1 MLDAS
6 ERRTGTAVAGPG
18 RDINTPR
25 TMDAAGHTIDAE
37 SDEALMLAYA
47 DGNSIAFERLYARH
61 RGGTYRYL
69 LRHTGNSASAEEMHQ
84 DVWLKVVRARDGY
97 SADARFTTWLY
108 TIARHRLVDHWRSQR
123 GTRFTSLQDEGIDAA
138 VDEAS
143 MDGDSTTDPL
153 SITID
158 AQSGRRL
165 VEALR
170 GVPPAQRD
178 AFLLHV
184 EGGLSLQ
191 QIAALT
197 STSAETVK
205 SRLRYA
211 YKRLRAVL
219 EDLQ

>member
-1 MLDAS
+1 MVPV
-6 ERRTGTAVAGPG
+6 R
-18 RDINTPR
+18 NTP
-25 TMDAAGHTIDAE
+25 DAE

-47 DGNSIAFERLYARH
+47 GGSSAAFDRLYARH

-69 LRHTGNSASAEEMHQ
+69 LRHTGNAASAQEMHQ
-84 DVWLKVVRARDGY
+84 DVWFKVVRARDGY
-97 SADARFTTWLY
+97 TPDARFTTWLY

-123 GTRFTSLQDEGIDAA
+123 GVLFTSLQDEGADDAL
-138 VDEAS
+138 DDLGTDDAS
-143 MDGDSTTDPL
+143 GVDPL
-153 SITID
+153 SMTID
-158 AQSGRRL
+158 AQCGRRL
-165 VEALR
+165 VEALA

-184 EGGLSLQ
+184 EGGLSLPE
-191 QIAALT
+191 IAALT

>member
-1 MLDAS
+1 MAPV
-6 ERRTGTAVAGPG
+6 R
-18 RDINTPR
+18 NTP
-25 TMDAAGHTIDAE
+25 DAE

-47 DGNSIAFERLYARH
+47 GGSSAAFDRLYARH

-69 LRHTGNSASAEEMHQ
+69 LRHAGNAASAQEMHQ

-97 SADARFTTWLY
+97 TPDARFATWLY

-123 GTRFTSLQDEGIDAA
+123 GIRFTSLQDEGADNALDDLCA
-138 VDEAS
+138 D
-143 MDGDSTTDPL
+143 DGSALDPL

-158 AQSGRRL
+158 AQCGRRL
-165 VEALR
+165 VEALA
-170 GVPPAQRD
+170 GIPPAQRD
-178 AFLLHV
+178 AFLLHM

-191 QIAALT
+191 EIAALT
-197 STSAETVK
+197 ATTAETVK

>member
-1 MLDAS
+1 MVPV
-6 ERRTGTAVAGPG
+6 R
-18 RDINTPR
+18 NTP
-25 TMDAAGHTIDAE
+25 DAQ

-47 DGNSIAFERLYARH
+47 GGSSAAFDRLYARH

-69 LRHTGNSASAEEMHQ
+69 LRHTGNAASAQEMHQ
-84 DVWLKVVRARDGY
+84 DVWFKVVRARDGY
-97 SADARFTTWLY
+97 TPDARFTTWLY

-123 GTRFTSLQDEGIDAA
+123 GILFTSLQDEGADNAL
-138 VDEAS
+138 DDPG
-143 MDGDSTTDPL
+143 MDDGSGMDPL
-153 SITID
+153 SMTID
-158 AQSGRRL
+158 AQCGRRL
-165 VEALR
+165 VEALA

-184 EGGLSLQ
+184 EGGLSLPE
-191 QIAALT
+191 IAALT

>member
-1 MLDAS
+1 MVPV
-6 ERRTGTAVAGPG
+6 R
-18 RDINTPR
+18 NTP
-25 TMDAAGHTIDAE
+25 DAE

-47 DGNSIAFERLYARH
+47 GGSSAAFDRLYARH

-69 LRHTGNSASAEEMHQ
+69 LRHTGNAASAQEMHQ
-84 DVWLKVVRARDGY
+84 DVWFKVVRARDGY
-97 SADARFTTWLY
+97 TPDARFTTWLY

-123 GTRFTSLQDEGIDAA
+123 GILFTSLQDEGADDAL
-138 VDEAS
+138 DDLG
-143 MDGDSTTDPL
+143 MDDGSGVDPL
-153 SITID
+153 SMTID
-158 AQSGRRL
+158 AQCGRRL
-165 VEALR
+165 VEALA

-184 EGGLSLQ
+184 EGGLSLPE
-191 QIAALT
+191 IAALT
-197 STSAETVK
+197 STSVETVK

>member
-1 MLDAS
+1 MVPV
-6 ERRTGTAVAGPG
+6 R
-18 RDINTPR
+18 NTP
-25 TMDAAGHTIDAE
+25 DAE

-47 DGNSIAFERLYARH
+47 GGSSAAFDRLYARH

-69 LRHTGNSASAEEMHQ
+69 LRHTGNAASAQEMHQ
-84 DVWLKVVRARDGY
+84 DVWFKVVRARDGY
-97 SADARFTTWLY
+97 TPDARFTTWLY

-123 GTRFTSLQDEGIDAA
+123 GILFTSLQDEGTDTAL
-138 VDEAS
+138 DDLG
-143 MDGDSTTDPL
+143 MDDGSGMDPL
-153 SITID
+153 SMTID
-158 AQSGRRL
+158 AQCGRRL
-165 VEALR
+165 VEALA

-184 EGGLSLQ
+184 EGGLSLPE
-191 QIAALT
+191 IAALT

>member
-1 MLDAS
+1 MVPV
-6 ERRTGTAVAGPG
+6 R
-18 RDINTPR
+18 NTP
-25 TMDAAGHTIDAE
+25 DAE

-47 DGNSIAFERLYARH
+47 GGSSAAFDRLYARH

-69 LRHTGNSASAEEMHQ
+69 LRHTGNAASAQEMHQ
-84 DVWLKVVRARDGY
+84 DVWFKVVRARDGY
-97 SADARFTTWLY
+97 TPDARFTTWLY

-123 GTRFTSLQDEGIDAA
+123 GVLFTSLQDEGADDAL
-138 VDEAS
+138 DDLGTDDAS
-143 MDGDSTTDPL
+143 GVDPL
-153 SITID
+153 SMTID
-158 AQSGRRL
+158 AQCGRRL
-165 VEALR
+165 VEALA

-184 EGGLSLQ
+184 EGGLSLSE
-191 QIAALT
+191 IAALT

>member
-1 MLDAS
+1 MVPV
-6 ERRTGTAVAGPG
+6 R
-18 RDINTPR
+18 NTP
-25 TMDAAGHTIDAE
+25 DAE

-47 DGNSIAFERLYARH
+47 GGSSAAFDRLYARH

-69 LRHTGNSASAEEMHQ
+69 LRHTGNAASAQEMHQ
-84 DVWLKVVRARDGY
+84 DVWFKVVRARDGY
-97 SADARFTTWLY
+97 TPDARFTTWLY

-123 GTRFTSLQDEGIDAA
+123 GILFTSLQDEGADNALDDLGMDDA
-138 VDEAS
+138 S
-143 MDGDSTTDPL
+143 GMDPL
-153 SITID
+153 SMTID
-158 AQSGRRL
+158 AQCGRRL
-165 VEALR
+165 VEALA

-184 EGGLSLQ
+184 EGGLSLPE
-191 QIAALT
+191 IAALT

>member
-1 MLDAS
+1 MVPV
-6 ERRTGTAVAGPG
+6 R
-18 RDINTPR
+18 NTP
-25 TMDAAGHTIDAE
+25 DAQ

-47 DGNSIAFERLYARH
+47 GGSSAAFDRLYARH

-69 LRHTGNSASAEEMHQ
+69 LRHTGNAASAQEMHQ
-84 DVWLKVVRARDGY
+84 DVWFKVVRARDGY
-97 SADARFTTWLY
+97 TPDARFTTWLY

-123 GTRFTSLQDEGIDAA
+123 GILFTSLQDEGADNAL
-138 VDEAS
+138 DDPG
-143 MDGDSTTDPL
+143 MDDGSGMDPL
-153 SITID
+153 SMTID
-158 AQSGRRL
+158 AQCGRRL
-165 VEALR
+165 VEALA

-184 EGGLSLQ
+184 EGGLSLPE
-191 QIAALT
+191 IASLT

>member
-1 MLDAS
+1 MVPV
-6 ERRTGTAVAGPG
+6 R
-18 RDINTPR
+18 NTP
-25 TMDAAGHTIDAE
+25 DAE

-47 DGNSIAFERLYARH
+47 GGSSAAFDRLYARH

-69 LRHTGNSASAEEMHQ
+69 LRHTGNAASAQEMHQ
-84 DVWLKVVRARDGY
+84 DVWFKVVRARDGY
-97 SADARFTTWLY
+97 TPDARFTTWLY

-123 GTRFTSLQDEGIDAA
+123 GIRFTSLQDEGADDAL
-138 VDEAS
+138 DDLG
-143 MDGDSTTDPL
+143 MDDGSGVDPL
-153 SITID
+153 SMTID
-158 AQSGRRL
+158 AQCGRRL
-165 VEALR
+165 VEALA

-184 EGGLSLQ
+184 EGGLSLPE
-191 QIAALT
+191 IAALT

>member
-1 MLDAS
+1 MVPV
-6 ERRTGTAVAGPG
+6 R
-18 RDINTPR
+18 NTP
-25 TMDAAGHTIDAE
+25 DAE

-47 DGNSIAFERLYARH
+47 GGSSAAFDRLYARH

-69 LRHTGNSASAEEMHQ
+69 LRHTGNAASAQEMHQ
-84 DVWLKVVRARDGY
+84 DVWFKVVRARDGY
-97 SADARFTTWLY
+97 TPDARFTTWLY

-123 GTRFTSLQDEGIDAA
+123 GILFTSLQDEGADDAL
-138 VDEAS
+138 DDLG
-143 MDGDSTTDPL
+143 MDDGSGVDPL
-153 SITID
+153 SMTID
-158 AQSGRRL
+158 AQCGRRL
-165 VEALR
+165 VEALA

-184 EGGLSLQ
+184 EGGLSLPE
-191 QIAALT
+191 IAALT

>member
-1 MLDAS
+1 MVPV
-6 ERRTGTAVAGPG
+6 R
-18 RDINTPR
+18 NTP
-25 TMDAAGHTIDAE
+25 DAE

-47 DGNSIAFERLYARH
+47 GGSSAAFDRLYARH

-69 LRHTGNSASAEEMHQ
+69 LRHTGNAASAQEMHQ
-84 DVWLKVVRARDGY
+84 DVWFKVVRARDGY
-97 SADARFTTWLY
+97 TPDARFTTWLY

-123 GTRFTSLQDEGIDAA
+123 GILFTSLQDEGADNAL
-138 VDEAS
+138 DDLG
-143 MDGDSTTDPL
+143 MDDGSGMDPL
-153 SITID
+153 SMTID
-158 AQSGRRL
+158 AQCGRRL
-165 VEALR
+165 VEALA

-184 EGGLSLQ
+184 EGGLSLPE
-191 QIAALT
+191 IAALT

>member
-1 MLDAS
+1 MGAA
-6 ERRTGTAVAGPG
+6 R
-18 RDINTPR
+18 NTF
-25 TMDAAGHTIDAE
+25 DAE

-47 DGNSIAFERLYARH
+47 GGSSAAFDQLYARH

-69 LRHTGNSASAEEMHQ
+69 LRHTGNAASAQEMHQ
-84 DVWLKVVRARDGY
+84 DVWLKIVRAREGY
-97 SADARFTTWLY
+97 TPDARFTTWLY

-123 GTRFTSLQDEGIDAA
+123 GIRFTSLQDEGTDTAIDDPAI
-138 VDEAS
+138 D
-143 MDGDSTTDPL
+143 DWSTADPL

-158 AQSGRRL
+158 AQCGRRL
-165 VEALR
+165 VEAL
-170 GVPPAQRD
+170 GGIPPAQRD

-184 EGGLSLQ
+184 EGGLTLTE
-191 QIAALT
+191 IAALT

-211 YKRLRAVL
+211 YKRLRTVL

>member
-1 MLDAS
+1 MVPV
-6 ERRTGTAVAGPG
+6 RNVP
-18 RDINTPR
+18 
-25 TMDAAGHTIDAE
+25 DAE

-47 DGNSIAFERLYARH
+47 GGSSAAFDRLYARH
-61 RGGTYRYL
+61 RSGTYRYL
-69 LRHTGNSASAEEMHQ
+69 LRHTGNAASAQEMHQ
-84 DVWLKVVRARDGY
+84 DVWFKVVRARDGY
-97 SADARFTTWLY
+97 TPDARFTTWLY

-123 GTRFTSLQDEGIDAA
+123 GILFTSLQDEGTDTAL
-138 VDEAS
+138 DDLG
-143 MDGDSTTDPL
+143 MDDGSGVDPL
-153 SITID
+153 SMTID
-158 AQSGRRL
+158 AQCGRRL
-165 VEALR
+165 VEALA

-184 EGGLSLQ
+184 EGGLSLPE
-191 QIAALT
+191 IAALT

>member
-1 MLDAS
+1 MVPV
-6 ERRTGTAVAGPG
+6 R
-18 RDINTPR
+18 NTP
-25 TMDAAGHTIDAE
+25 DAE

-47 DGNSIAFERLYARH
+47 GGSSAAFDRLYARH

-69 LRHTGNSASAEEMHQ
+69 LRHTGNAASAQEMHQ
-84 DVWLKVVRARDGY
+84 DVWFKVVRARDGY
-97 SADARFTTWLY
+97 TPDARFTTWLY

-123 GTRFTSLQDEGIDAA
+123 GILFTSLQDEGADDAL
-138 VDEAS
+138 DDRGTDDAS
-143 MDGDSTTDPL
+143 GVDPL
-153 SITID
+153 SMTID
-158 AQSGRRL
+158 AQCGLRL
-165 VEALR
+165 VEALA

-184 EGGLSLQ
+184 EGGLSLSE
-191 QIAALT
+191 IAALT

>member
-1 MLDAS
+1 MVPV
-6 ERRTGTAVAGPG
+6 RNVP
-18 RDINTPR
+18 
-25 TMDAAGHTIDAE
+25 DAE

-47 DGNSIAFERLYARH
+47 GGSSAAFDRLYARH

-69 LRHTGNSASAEEMHQ
+69 LRHTGNAASAQEMHQ
-84 DVWLKVVRARDGY
+84 DVWFKVVRARDGY
-97 SADARFTTWLY
+97 TPDARFTTWLY

-123 GTRFTSLQDEGIDAA
+123 GILFTSLQDEGADNALDDLGMDDA
-138 VDEAS
+138 S
-143 MDGDSTTDPL
+143 GMDPL
-153 SITID
+153 SMTID
-158 AQSGRRL
+158 AQCGRRL
-165 VEALR
+165 VEALA

-184 EGGLSLQ
+184 EGGLSLPE
-191 QIAALT
+191 IAALT

>member
-1 MLDAS
+1 MVPV
-6 ERRTGTAVAGPG
+6 R
-18 RDINTPR
+18 NTP
-25 TMDAAGHTIDAE
+25 DAE

-47 DGNSIAFERLYARH
+47 GGSSAAFDRLYARH

-69 LRHTGNSASAEEMHQ
+69 LRHTGNAASAQEMHQ
-84 DVWLKVVRARDGY
+84 DVWFKVVRARDGY
-97 SADARFTTWLY
+97 TPDARFTTWLY

-123 GTRFTSLQDEGIDAA
+123 GILFTSLQDEGADNAL
-138 VDEAS
+138 DDPG
-143 MDGDSTTDPL
+143 MDDGSGMDPL
-153 SITID
+153 SMTID
-158 AQSGRRL
+158 AQCGRRL
-165 VEALR
+165 VEALA

-184 EGGLSLQ
+184 EGGLSLPE
-191 QIAALT
+191 IAALT

>member
-1 MLDAS
+1 
-6 ERRTGTAVAGPG
+6 
-18 RDINTPR
+18 
-25 TMDAAGHTIDAE
+25 MDAVRSAFDAE

-47 DGNSIAFERLYARH
+47 GGSSAAFDRLYSRH

-69 LRHTGNSASAEEMHQ
+69 LRHTGNAASAQEMHQ
-84 DVWLKVVRARDGY
+84 DVWLKIVRARDGY
-97 SADARFTTWLY
+97 TPDARFTTWLY

-123 GTRFTSLQDEGIDAA
+123 GIRFTSLQDEGADTAIDD
-138 VDEAS
+138 VT
-143 MDGDSTTDPL
+143 MNDGSAMDPL

-158 AQSGRRL
+158 AQCGKRL
-165 VEALR
+165 VDALA
-170 GVPPAQRD
+170 GIPPAQRD

-184 EGGLSLQ
+184 EGGLSLTE
-191 QIAALT
+191 IAALT
-197 STSAETVK
+197 ATSAETVK

>member
-1 MLDAS
+1 MVPV
-6 ERRTGTAVAGPG
+6 R
-18 RDINTPR
+18 NTP
-25 TMDAAGHTIDAE
+25 DAQ

-47 DGNSIAFERLYARH
+47 GGSSAAFDRLYARH

-69 LRHTGNSASAEEMHQ
+69 LRHTGNAASAQEMHQ
-84 DVWLKVVRARDGY
+84 DVWFKVVRARDGY
-97 SADARFTTWLY
+97 TPDARFTTWLY

-123 GTRFTSLQDEGIDAA
+123 GILFTSLQDEGADNAL
-138 VDEAS
+138 DDLG
-143 MDGDSTTDPL
+143 MDDGSGMDPL
-153 SITID
+153 SMTID
-158 AQSGRRL
+158 AQCGRRL
-165 VEALR
+165 VEALA

-184 EGGLSLQ
+184 EGGLSLPE
-191 QIAALT
+191 IAALT